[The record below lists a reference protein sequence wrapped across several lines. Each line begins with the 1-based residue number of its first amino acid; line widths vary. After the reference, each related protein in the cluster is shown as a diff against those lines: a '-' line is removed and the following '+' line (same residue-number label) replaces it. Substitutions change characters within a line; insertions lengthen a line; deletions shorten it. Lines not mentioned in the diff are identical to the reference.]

1 MADPKNSFR
10 GLKGALTRY
19 KKAIQD
25 FDINNVT
32 RANHNTYLKN
42 IEGLKSKI
50 DDVFQELLALC
61 KDQKDIDQVEA
72 DINPVLDEIV
82 DLENKLDEWD
92 TAIAEKESKKE
103 EQAAL
108 KRIEAQVQAQAAT
121 AAAAGS
127 TPPV

>member
-1 MADPKNSFR
+1 
-10 GLKGALTRY
+10 
-19 KKAIQD
+19 
-25 FDINNVT
+25 
-32 RANHNTYLKN
+32 
-42 IEGLKSKI
+42 LKSKI

-108 KRIEAQVQAQAAT
+108 KRIEAQV
-121 AAAAGS
+121 
-127 TPPV
+127 